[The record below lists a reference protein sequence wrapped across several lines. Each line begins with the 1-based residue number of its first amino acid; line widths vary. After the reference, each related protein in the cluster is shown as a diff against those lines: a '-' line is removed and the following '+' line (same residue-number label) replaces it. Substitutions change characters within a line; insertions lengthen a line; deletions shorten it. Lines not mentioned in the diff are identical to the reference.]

1 MLGLFSRARRQS
13 CPVRPSFRPTLERLE
28 ERDCPSPILS
38 LHNMLSS
45 TSKSVMF
52 YGTVTNTLLQEGVGI
67 QFSGVA
73 SGVTTTDANGAF
85 RIQLTA
91 TGLGTETAT
100 TTQSSATTT
109 LTDPNAPLITTLN
122 SYEYPG
128 GYYLFSGHV
137 NGTVFAGE
145 TITFSGSLPS
155 MNGQT
160 CVVNANGDYSFAAH
174 LLPGEGGLLLATAT
188 ADAWGINNTIQLRVT
203 QG

>member
-1 MLGLFSRARRQS
+1 
-13 CPVRPSFRPTLERLE
+13 
-28 ERDCPSPILS
+28 
-38 LHNMLSS
+38 MLSS

-73 SGVTTTDANGAF
+73 SGVTTTDANGVF